1 MEEEEAVGGSG
12 VGIGVDVGPGVR
24 CYGVAR
30 VEESLEAGCNARTNL
45 YHVQRTVG
53 CRVSSAL

>member
-30 VEESLEAGCNARTNL
+30 VEESFEA
-45 YHVQRTVG
+45 
-53 CRVSSAL
+53 S